1 MVNLSNHA
9 VSAVSAVQC
18 GFLRPASAGPE
29 RTSVA
34 ENIGF
39 IGLGVMGKPMAKH
52 LVAAGHRVV
61 VHNRSR
67 PAVDELVAAGAAAAG
82 SPADVARASTVVITM
97 LPDTPD
103 VERVLTGADGVLAGL
118 QP

>member
-1 MVNLSNHA
+1 M
-9 VSAVSAVQC
+9 
-18 GFLRPASAGPE
+18 
-29 RTSVA
+29 A

-67 PAVDELVAAGAAAAG
+67 PAVDLGRDGIISGAKSAVCRAGY
-82 SPADVARASTVVITM
+82 R
-97 LPDTPD
+97 
-103 VERVLTGADGVLAGL
+103 
-118 QP
+118 